1 MELRELGQ
9 QDVGLIGDLA
19 NLHRKAFPAFFLTQL
34 GTSFL
39 KTLYQGYLDDQ
50 NSGILVAEENGKIEG
65 FIAYSNDYPK
75 FYKNLIRKKLIRF
88 AWCSFLAA
96 IQHPSFVKR
105 LFGAFG
111 KSDSVLKTEK
121 YVELASICTDPK
133 AEGRGIGTALIKQLI
148 ARVDF
153 KSYSYISL
161 ETDATGND
169 QANKFYQKNGFILAR
184 KYTTP
189 EGREMNEYHYAPG
202 EHT

>member
-9 QDVGLIGDLA
+9 QDVGLIEDLA

-34 GTSFL
+34 GSSFL

-121 YVELASICTDPK
+121 YVELASICTDP
-133 AEGRGIGTALIKQLI
+133 AMEGQGIGSALIEYLI
-148 ARVDF
+148 SKVDF
-153 KSYSYISL
+153 NEFAYINL
-161 ETDATGND
+161 ETDAEGND
-169 QANKFYQKNGFILAR
+169 RVNRFYQKNGFALSRQYI
-184 KYTTP
+184 TP
-189 EGREMNEYHYAPG
+189 EGRKMNEYHYVPG
-202 EHT
+202 EQS